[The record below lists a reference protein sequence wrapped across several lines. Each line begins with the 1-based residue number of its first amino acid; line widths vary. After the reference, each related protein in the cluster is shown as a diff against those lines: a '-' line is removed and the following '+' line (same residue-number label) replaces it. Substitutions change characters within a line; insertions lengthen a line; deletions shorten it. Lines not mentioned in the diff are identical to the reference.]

1 MSNYGKLIYWVM
13 TAVYDLGHQSQKTL
27 CGWLTARQRYFR
39 KDSTK
44 REAEKVEARRY
55 LEYYLLKLLIE
66 QNRRMIA
73 VCTEK
78 LTWH

>member
-27 CGWLTARQRYFR
+27 RGWLTARQYFR

-44 REAEKVEARRY
+44 REAEKVETRRY

-78 LTWH
+78 STWH